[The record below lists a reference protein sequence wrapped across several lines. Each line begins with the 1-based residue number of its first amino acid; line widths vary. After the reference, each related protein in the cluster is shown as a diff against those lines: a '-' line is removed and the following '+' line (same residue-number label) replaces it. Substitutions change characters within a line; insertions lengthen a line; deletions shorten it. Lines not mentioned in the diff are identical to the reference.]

1 MQGRPRDSLPLLPAT
16 CFLLFFLKQHHAST
30 ISFTGKYRIYTDIPL
45 GYLETQN
52 SLIHFD
58 VTLRPRLAMPR
69 RTKATDLTESWD
81 DMDHDEDGLDDR
93 IYDERDERSELGVS
107 YRTDRRD
114 AEQSFDEDEVEETQR
129 PNRSGRRTAEARH
142 ERQRNVR
149 IQHEAEQF
157 VMPAS
162 PDAVRPSPKKS
173 NLRASTPHFRLNER
187 SMTSDAGQLRAEK
200 KGVRGSTPRS
210 RLNERSLTSDAGSFQ
225 RGKESHRRHVNEYDD
240 DDVTTG
246 FATRLLL
253 PAVHSLIGYL
263 VDIVGLAFRN
273 AKPLLGWLLLGYL
286 LFGVF
291 VFGAGFLTNTV
302 HRAMTP
308 ICRIPGA
315 SWLNLSF
322 CPSPGA
328 VNAIQGPA
336 EFDKLVQVQSAFD
349 DVLATTA
356 IGANLPLDM
365 KRSEAS
371 IRDLKHVVEYS
382 SLPSRNELV
391 FEFGGFIETA
401 RQASQD
407 LSKFNSRIG
416 RAVDQIL
423 STNRWTLSIIDG
435 VSASTSNQG
444 ALTTWLSQ
452 NFNLF
457 APFQPVSLS
466 RDILL
471 EQYLRHTSA
480 VEDQINALITEAQA
494 LLSILDNLDAR
505 LDVIAS
511 IALRD
516 DSRVQDN
523 REELFAYLWTKLGGN
538 RNSVAKLDSQL
549 NLLKEVGNYRRLAWA
564 HVTTTIVKLQ
574 SIRDN
579 LEDLRERVAMPE
591 VVGTDQV
598 PLEVHIGA
606 INLGIERLEAQRDE
620 SRRVE
625 KENYARILAR
635 GEQQEKAR
643 LLEAGKKEL

>member
-1 MQGRPRDSLPLLPAT
+1 
-16 CFLLFFLKQHHAST
+16 
-30 ISFTGKYRIYTDIPL
+30 
-45 GYLETQN
+45 
-52 SLIHFD
+52 
-58 VTLRPRLAMPR
+58 MPR
-69 RTKATDLTESWD
+69 RTRATDLTESWD
-81 DMDHDEDGLDDR
+81 DVEHEEDDR
-93 IYDERDERSELGVS
+93 IYDELDERSELGAS
-107 YRTDRRD
+107 YRTDERK
-114 AEQSFDEDEVEETQR
+114 AELSDDSDEAEETPR
-129 PNRSGRRTAEARH
+129 PNRSSRRHATTR
-142 ERQRNVR
+142 RDKQRNVR

-162 PDAVRPSPKKS
+162 PDALRPSPKKS

-187 SMTSDAGQLRAEK
+187 SLTSDAGQVRASGK
-200 KGVRGSTPRS
+200 NVRISTPRF
-210 RLNERSLTSDAGSFQ
+210 RLNERSSTSDAGSFQ
-225 RGKESHRRHVNEYDD
+225 RGKGRSRRHVDGDYDD
-240 DDVTTG
+240 DETAG
-246 FATRLLL
+246 FATRYLL
-253 PAVHSLIGYL
+253 PGVQSLAGYL

-286 LFGVF
+286 IFGAF

-315 SWLNLSF
+315 SWLNLPF
-322 CPSPGA
+322 CPSPEA
-328 VNAIQGPA
+328 ANAIQGPA

-416 RAVDQIL
+416 RAVDHIL
-423 STNRWTLSIIDG
+423 STNRWTLSVIDG

-444 ALTTWLSQ
+444 TLTTWLSQ
-452 NFNLF
+452 NLNLF
-457 APFQPVSLS
+457 APFQPTALS

-471 EQYLRHTSA
+471 DQYLRHTSA

-494 LLSILDNLDAR
+494 LLNILDNLDAR

-516 DSRVQDN
+516 DARVSEN
-523 REELFAYLWTKLGGN
+523 RDELFAYLWTKLGGN
-538 RNSVAKLDSQL
+538 RSSVAKLTSQL
-549 NLLKEVGNYRRLAWA
+549 TLLKEVGNYRRLAWA

-606 INLGIERLEAQRDE
+606 INLGIERLETQRDE

-625 KENYARILAR
+625 RENYARILAKGEEALER
-635 GEQQEKAR
+635 GR
-643 LLEAGKKEL
+643 LVEGAKKEL